1 MEIKK
6 LGIVQTPSKE
16 IRVELLKWNMERRAY
31 LVRFPENEIHQ
42 WIPETMIKLI
52 GEEQ

>member
-6 LGIVQTPSKE
+6 LGVIKTPSKE
-16 IRVELLKWNMERRAY
+16 VKVELLKWSGERGAY

-42 WIPETMIKLI
+42 WIPETMITLV
-52 GEEQ
+52 EE